1 MSAPTDAN
9 VFRNWLADQ
18 FRADPAGV
26 GRYAANACRPVR
38 VNRRWWRG
46 QRKMDRTAVKVDNA
60 DVPEAARTDPRWRL
74 VPDEMKA
81 EFQALERS
89 VDQLVGRYVVE
100 DENGALALGDGVYV
114 VDAAD
119 LPEVSRRLSQ
129 FQDAWSRSADRWT
142 TEDGYQR
149 LHALLKEQ
157 VGEASYDRV
166 KDLVPPRHELRARFA
181 LIVRPLAMRLVPDA
195 DDDPQTRAAVE
206 DNTVTLLEAA
216 VRRPREQLAAV
227 LEGLACRLVTPG
239 ADDEYVPLKPSRTVR
254 GAQQVVSRNIPAQ
267 ALVAAREAL
276 DRYRPLLERAD
287 PALRSAWQAAA
298 MELPDAA
305 AVDAVGAFARRL
317 RDQDA
322 DALRAGMI
330 LLRAAR
336 AARDESGMC
345 QEFANRRRPKAP
357 TEDA

>member
-1 MSAPTDAN
+1 MTAPTDAN

-119 LPEVSRRLSQ
+119 LPEVNRRLAQ
-129 FQDAWSRSADRWT
+129 FQDAWSRAADRWT

-181 LIVRPLAMRLVPDA
+181 LVVRPLAMRLVPDS
-195 DDDPQTRAAVE
+195 DDDPETRAAVE

-227 LEGLACRLVTPG
+227 LEGLAGRLVTPG

-267 ALVAAREAL
+267 ALIAAREAL
-276 DRYRPLLERAD
+276 DRYRRAMAGCCSSRGSRPLTTAGGRRRTCSLPPPRGPHERHQR
-287 PALRSAWQAAA
+287 PQRPNPPPFRRPSRPGRVWQ
-298 MELPDAA
+298 
-305 AVDAVGAFARRL
+305 RL
-317 RDQDA
+317 RHSGWPRPRSG
-322 DALRAGMI
+322 RA
-330 LLRAAR
+330 
-336 AARDESGMC
+336 
-345 QEFANRRRPKAP
+345 
-357 TEDA
+357 